1 MQNTQK
7 EFSITAQWSVLGTSI
22 SIESSGEIEYRV
34 TVENMTLTDSQIK
47 RISKSLVEIVEG
59 VSLEEAIEV

>member
-7 EFSITAQWSVLGTSI
+7 EFNISAQWSALGTSI
-22 SIESSGEIEYRV
+22 S
-34 TVENMTLTDSQIK
+34 IK

-59 VSLEEAIEV
+59 VLLEEASEL

>member
-7 EFSITAQWSVLGTSI
+7 EFNISAQWSVLGTSI
-22 SIESSGEIEYRV
+22 SIESSSEIEYRV

-59 VSLEEAIEV
+59 IFLEEAEQL

>member
-1 MQNTQK
+1 MQNAQK

-59 VSLEEAIEV
+59 ISLEEAIEL

>member
-7 EFSITAQWSVLGTSI
+7 EFNISAQWSVLGTSV

-59 VSLEEAIEV
+59 IYLEEGEQL